1 MLGLFHLFWLILKP
15 CSAKSCSDLTHS
27 FSFIR
32 STVRSLFPS
41 SELLSRN
48 SFSKN
53 KVKLRELIAKT
64 QNDYVQPVSLLIFL
78 KVTNHLCVT
87 PAFSKSV
94 WAPSISILI
103 LLCSLAKAN
112 LFCYP
117 LPITFTLFFFCCC
130 CNSWTASDYNT
141 VEFDLCA
148 VKSHAVTVII
158 RSWRERGT
166 TEEQSTETFRTY
178 SVLAC

>member
-1 MLGLFHLFWLILKP
+1 MNLALARCVCVCVCKREHVVNGDSVGLNLCWVCSICFGSYSNHAVRSHARISHIPSALYALLCAHYFHLQ
-15 CSAKSCSDLTHS
+15 
-27 FSFIR
+27 
-32 STVRSLFPS
+32 
-41 SELLSRN
+41 LSRN

-78 KVTNHLCVT
+78 TVTNHLCVT

-117 LPITFTLFFFCCC
+117 LPITFTLFFF
-130 CNSWTASDYNT
+130 AAAAIA
-141 VEFDLCA
+141 EQQ
-148 VKSHAVTVII
+148 VII
-158 RSWRERGT
+158 TRWNLISALLSHMLW
-166 TEEQSTETFRTY
+166 
-178 SVLAC
+178 L